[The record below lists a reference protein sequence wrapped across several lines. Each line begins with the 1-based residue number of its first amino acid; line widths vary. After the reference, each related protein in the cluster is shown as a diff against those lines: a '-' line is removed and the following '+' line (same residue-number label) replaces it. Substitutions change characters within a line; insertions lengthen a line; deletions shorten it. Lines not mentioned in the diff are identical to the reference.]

1 MPPEEFAQL
10 SFVPL
15 PRLQEANKDKYTSF
29 DEVYGKD
36 PNECDRPSLKKSPS
50 ADTDKAHKAILV
62 NAKVR
67 AVICCGECLK
77 PRCIY
82 SKAKLTLSEE
92 RAVSNLKSSKVYT
105 CGCSLFPPS
114 SKFCDTIVVK
124 QDIECLDPVESQYF
138 TATLIHFPPVC
149 YWCGNPEETLL
160 YDDEYYQLES
170 EYETVRAICTF
181 CKSEQKSPFTRH
193 PLNAAKRKRKK

>member
-50 ADTDKAHKAILV
+50 AETDKAHKAILV
-62 NAKVR
+62 NAKVC
-67 AVICCGECLK
+67 AVICCGECFK
-77 PRCIY
+77 PHCIY

-92 RAVSNLKSSKVYT
+92 RAVSNLESSKVYT

-149 YWCGNPEETLL
+149 YWCGNWA
-160 YDDEYYQLES
+160 
-170 EYETVRAICTF
+170 RRNFII
-181 CKSEQKSPFTRH
+181 
-193 PLNAAKRKRKK
+193 